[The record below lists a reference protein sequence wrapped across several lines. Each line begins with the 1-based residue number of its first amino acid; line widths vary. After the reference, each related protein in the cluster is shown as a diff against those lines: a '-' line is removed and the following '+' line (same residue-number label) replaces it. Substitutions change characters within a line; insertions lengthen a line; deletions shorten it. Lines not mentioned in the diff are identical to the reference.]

1 MANNL
6 NEVKLYR
13 KVSWRLIPIL
23 LASYIL
29 AYLDRVNIGFAKL
42 QMLSDLN
49 FSETIYGL
57 GAGLFFIGYFL
68 FEVPSNLIMAR
79 VGARIW
85 MARIMLTWGV
95 LSACTMLVKTPLMFY
110 IVRFLLG
117 FAEAGFFPGI
127 IYYLAV
133 WYPEERRGRIYALF
147 MTGVAVAGVI
157 GSPLSGWILQS
168 SDGLHGLAGWQWLF
182 LLEAIPSIL
191 MGIVL
196 FIYLDDNI
204 SAARWLTPREKQ
216 TLLHNL
222 QPKFKS
228 KYIAKF
234 KLRQVF
240 LNPVVWQL
248 SAIYFCFVIGLYGI
262 SFWLPTLV
270 KGAGVTGDLMIGV
283 LTAIPYAC
291 AIVAMLL
298 LGRSSDLRNERRW
311 HLAIAALVASL
322 SLYATTLF
330 TNNLAFSLVLLS
342 IATAAILSI
351 IPLFWSLPTT
361 AFSGLMVASAIAWI
375 NSVGNLAGFVSPYM
389 IGYLKDSTGSMNG
402 GIEFICWA
410 LVIGAGLVLSFKHKK
425 S

>member
-6 NEVKLYR
+6 NEAKLYR

-79 VGARIW
+79 VGARVW
-85 MARIMLTWGV
+85 MARIMLTWGI

-168 SDGLHGLAGWQWLF
+168 SAGLHGLAGWQWLF

-204 SAARWLTPREKQ
+204 SSARWLTPREKQ
-216 TLLHNL
+216 TLLQNL

-228 KYIAKF
+228 KTVAKF

-248 SAIYFCFVIGLYGI
+248 SAIYFCFVIGLYGV

-311 HLAIAALVASL
+311 HLATAALVASL

-342 IATAAILSI
+342 VATAAILSI

-375 NSVGNLAGFVSPYM
+375 NSVGNLAGFVSPYL
-389 IGYLKDSTGSMNG
+389 IGYLKDSTGSMDS
-402 GIEFICWA
+402 GIGFICWS
-410 LVIGAGLVLSFKHKK
+410 LIIGAGLVLGFKQKN